1 MRLQTDEQGHHAA
14 QSVAIG
20 PMCFVL
26 TIAMPSPSAPRHRHQ
41 VAALRGMLA
50 LMLAHAGIV
59 RHDMQMLAAPLRA
72 RIAEPHSMHHVRIQA
87 AFAPEDARDEFDLAV
102 LYDVCECSAACS
114 MGGAGRR

>member
-1 MRLQTDEQGHHAA
+1 MNEVTTLRKRSLF
-14 QSVAIG
+14 G

-26 TIAMPSPSAPRHRHQ
+26 AIAMPSSSAPRHRRQ
-41 VAALRGMLA
+41 LAALRGMLA
-50 LMLAHAGIV
+50 VMLSHAGIV

-87 AFAPEDARDEFDLAV
+87 AFAPEDARDAFDLAV